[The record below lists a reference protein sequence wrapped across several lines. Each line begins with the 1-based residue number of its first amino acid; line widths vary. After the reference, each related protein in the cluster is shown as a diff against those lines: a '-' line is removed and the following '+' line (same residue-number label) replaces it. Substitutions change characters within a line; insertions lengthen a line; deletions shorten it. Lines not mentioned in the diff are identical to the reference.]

1 MPVLDIQAQDLRE
14 MLRSNR
20 DKVEVIDVREDY
32 EYEELHIKGSKL
44 IPMGELGQRMDEI
57 DWTKEVVFICRSG
70 ARSKMMAS
78 LVDESRRANLMS
90 AQGKDLKNLQY
101 GIFECQADGK
111 GEFLE

>member
-1 MPVLDIQAQDLRE
+1 MSVIDIQAKDLRE
-14 MLRSNR
+14 MLRNNQ
-20 DKVEVIDVREDY
+20 DKMEVIDVREDY

-44 IPMGELGQRMDEI
+44 IPMGELAQRINEI

-70 ARSKMMAS
+70 ARSKMMANM
-78 LVDESRRANLMS
+78 LS
-90 AQGKDLKNLQY
+90 AEGKDIKNLKY